1 VRSPVTVR
9 IARPDHHT
17 SPRSVHSLNVDHL
30 SCAGLSKSP
39 VDPCSR
45 ESVLK
50 VLRET
55 RKRPVEDE
63 DRSFTT
69 EQKIKGRRNDS
80 GGSAHSAFKPFLP
93 NGTPSQLVPQ
103 PGSLKC
109 GMISPMEEPT
119 IKRSRTSSIS
129 SGAGIHA
136 PRGTPG
142 TTRNA
147 IHSSFSSTLGLSQ
160 RKRSAPSSSVSSP
173 GSSRSQTAGGALKRP
188 RREEGQSLSSASSVK
203 SDQAISEKAPVP
215 FPKVPVTSSADSTSS
230 GGAKKRKIPLVPRY
244 RDDVIYMP
252 SPPQLGYRIT
262 AKDLDD
268 EKMAAIKRIQKML
281 ETPSECGSTE
291 WIAIST
297 PEPEKPPPE
306 AAPSQWSSST
316 TTSSSSTSTIL
327 SSLLTAPL
335 PTTSSPALP
344 VIDLDPSPATSVAV
358 TAASLTQPVG
368 LKLNVPSLIPELTPV
383 SQPQAS
389 SAGVSLPSAFPQ
401 ISVAPSTPLAPGT
414 SGPFGLIGQS
424 TTPASFSNP
433 VSAVASTSSV
443 SSATSSNP
451 LLASGF
457 KPIFAVPPTATPP
470 TTSAPDTAPVP
481 TAATTSSSNST
492 FIYYTTFGATQPDPQ
507 AAKQKVFAF
516 GQVAPSQNTTGAS
529 FGGFSAASTAIAAA
543 ATAAPPAFSFGKP
556 SFQAP
561 TTQAVFGST
570 TQATFG
576 STASQPPKP
585 FAFGGAGTSSTPAS
599 NAAPA
604 QFTFGAA
611 AATTTTS
618 FVTPTKPAFGAGSAG
633 FAFGT
638 GAPSAAPAAAPSF
651 GASSQ
656 TQSATSG
663 TFTFGTSTPTFG
675 QSAAPAPIPFGSPA
689 QGFNSVPF
697 ESGSS
702 PTPSFSIGAGP
713 KPSASTGSVPALAP
727 NTGSAFQFGAA
738 ATTTSTP
745 QPPSPL
751 LQPRAPATAPSHL
764 EAVFGST
771 TQATFGST
779 ASQPPKPFA
788 FGGAGTSSTPAS
800 NAAPAPFTF
809 GAAAATTTTSFVT
822 PTKPAFGAG
831 SAGFAFGTG
840 APSAAPAAAPSFGAS
855 SQTQSATSGT
865 FTFGGAPAP
874 QTPSASALAAP
885 SGYNFGAAVPQFGTP
900 VSNSP
905 APQQDVAL
913 SAGTS
918 TPTFGQSGAPAPI
931 PFGSPAQGFNSV
943 PFGSSPTP
951 SFSIGA
957 GPKPSGA
964 RQRVPARRQHNRKK

>member
-1 VRSPVTVR
+1 PGRFTITPQRHYPLQQPGFSSLGVLPLFRWDRFRKKVILTPRNSPGVRSPVTVR

-17 SPRSVHSLNVDHL
+17 SPSIGHSVDHL

-281 ETPSECGSTE
+281 ETP
-291 WIAIST
+291 I
-297 PEPEKPPPE
+297 
-306 AAPSQWSSST
+306 
-316 TTSSSSTSTIL
+316 
-327 SSLLTAPL
+327 
-335 PTTSSPALP
+335 
-344 VIDLDPSPATSVAV
+344 IDLDPSPATSVGMV
-358 TAASLTQPVG
+358 PAA
-368 LKLNVPSLIPELTPV
+368 
-383 SQPQAS
+383 
-389 SAGVSLPSAFPQ
+389 
-401 ISVAPSTPLAPGT
+401 STPLLEALKMKSASPFSSASTVSMAAGT

-470 TTSAPDTAPVP
+470 TTSAPDVKPSVQTFKPIFGGSAAGAGFRSSPVTAANPASTLSSNITSSLFGSISSTTVAPSIFSSMTNPLAGATSTNAVGTTPTANQPALKSLFGNWTTPTSASTGSVPALVPNTGSAFQFGAAATSSSSSSSSSTSTSTTAPVP

-618 FVTPTKPAFGAGSAG
+618 FVTP
-633 FAFGT
+633 
-638 GAPSAAPAAAPSF
+638 
-651 GASSQ
+651 
-656 TQSATSG
+656 
-663 TFTFGTSTPTFG
+663 
-675 QSAAPAPIPFGSPA
+675 
-689 QGFNSVPF
+689 
-697 ESGSS
+697 
-702 PTPSFSIGAGP
+702 
-713 KPSASTGSVPALAP
+713 
-727 NTGSAFQFGAA
+727 
-738 ATTTSTP
+738 
-745 QPPSPL
+745 
-751 LQPRAPATAPSHL
+751 
-764 EAVFGST
+764 
-771 TQATFGST
+771 
-779 ASQPPKPFA
+779 
-788 FGGAGTSSTPAS
+788 
-800 NAAPAPFTF
+800 
-809 GAAAATTTTSFVT
+809 
-822 PTKPAFGAG
+822 
-831 SAGFAFGTG
+831 
-840 APSAAPAAAPSFGAS
+840 
-855 SQTQSATSGT
+855 
-865 FTFGGAPAP
+865 
-874 QTPSASALAAP
+874 
-885 SGYNFGAAVPQFGTP
+885 
-900 VSNSP
+900 
-905 APQQDVAL
+905 
-913 SAGTS
+913 
-918 TPTFGQSGAPAPI
+918 
-931 PFGSPAQGFNSV
+931 
-943 PFGSSPTP
+943 
-951 SFSIGA
+951 
-957 GPKPSGA
+957 
-964 RQRVPARRQHNRKK
+964 